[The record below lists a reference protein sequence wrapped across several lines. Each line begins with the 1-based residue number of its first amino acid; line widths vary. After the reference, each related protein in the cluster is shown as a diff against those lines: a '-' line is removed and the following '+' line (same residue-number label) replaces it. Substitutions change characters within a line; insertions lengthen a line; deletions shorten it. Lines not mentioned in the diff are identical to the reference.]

1 MEAAGWYSHKR
12 AIELLHCTAAVVLTA
27 QREMKELLADLEM
40 LAVWQEVASCLPVDG
55 VVLQAGVDTV
65 DGDMEEPGEHVGDGV
80 LPPVVLPAHPVHT
93 LTGPALLVHSPD
105 TELPA
110 ATTH

>member
-1 MEAAGWYSHKR
+1 
-12 AIELLHCTAAVVLTA
+12 
-27 QREMKELLADLEM
+27 MKELLADLEM
-40 LAVWQEVASCLPVDG
+40 LAVWQEVACCLPVDG

-93 LTGPALLVHSPD
+93 LAGPALLVHSPD

-110 ATTH
+110 ATTD